1 MMIPPATL
9 SEEYRPGMLLSEFHR
24 DWKTFYGPGKDQI
37 HSVDAA
43 KKYVDAYTEKLK
55 SDAARLK
62 YYTAE
67 KVEARDYFIAR
78 LTKVGA
84 KSFVPAT
91 NKLKEPNLA
100 TFSWESFKKEQS
112 RSIKKLSTKISSVEL
127 QEKINRK
134 SSKQSVLETRLWQES
149 KFGVYQGW
157 VWEND
162 KQDHHKFYLVN
173 NEHPSKTITVYYDP
187 AKGYIDITTTKNNMK
202 DYITLAIMLEI
213 ARNIQRYSNSNQKIK
228 TLGLNDHS
236 SDNLE
241 IMGKIGEGIQA
252 LNMGVGKAKSPQDKH
267 KKIELH

>member
-9 SEEYRPGMLLSEFHR
+9 SEEYRPGMLLS
-24 DWKTFYGPGKDQI
+24 KNNDQI
-37 HSVDAA
+37 ENIDAA

-67 KVEARDYFIAR
+67 KVGARDYFIAR

-100 TFSWESFKKEQS
+100 TFSWESFTQAQS
-112 RSIKKLSTKISSVEL
+112 KSIEKLSQKIPRENLDKKLNTK
-127 QEKINRK
+127 ND
-134 SSKQSVLETRLWQES
+134 KQTVSATRLAQES

-157 VWEND
+157 VWGND
-162 KQDHHKFYLVN
+162 KQNSNQFYLVN

-228 TLGLNDHS
+228 TLGLNDNS

-241 IMGKIGEGIQA
+241 IIGKIGEGLNA
-252 LNMGVGKAKSPQDKH
+252 LNNGVDKAKLPEDRH
-267 KKIELH
+267 KKINLH

>member
-9 SEEYRPGMLLSEFHR
+9 SEEYRPGMLLSKFNVTDPNKIDSIEEAQE
-24 DWKTFYGPGKDQI
+24 YI
-37 HSVDAA
+37 I
-43 KKYVDAYTEKLK
+43 AYADKLN

-84 KSFVPAT
+84 KSFMPR
-91 NKLKEPNLA
+91 KLQKSNLA
-100 TFSWESFKKEQS
+100 TFAWQDFKQEQS
-112 RSIKKLSTKISSVEL
+112 RSIEKLSKEISAVDLKKKLNTKQDKQKISATKL
-127 QEKINRK
+127 A
-134 SSKQSVLETRLWQES
+134 QES